1 MSGPPAQEAPAALL
15 SVQPLQPPPSPQT
28 HRALRRLQSAHALG
42 ARAAQQASILSH
54 QRQQQPLSP
63 TRNAAAADA
72 ADSAPNSNA
81 NANARANANANANSN
96 SNAAANVTVVR
107 TRGRAN
113 SDATL
118 PPAYQPPAAANPRRS
133 GVKKPVFSH
142 GHLSLQQIIR
152 EGPNDGDFNGALE
165 SARWKV
171 IDEGVKAAEDGMSPL
186 RIYVWL
192 VLLDAPIM
200 STDEYLA
207 LIHRGASPAYAKIRN
222 DTFRTLTTDPLFR
235 RRVSEASL
243 IRLLNAIAWR
253 LHDSK
258 EDERQS
264 RPGSSHSS
272 LPARETVGG
281 SLSGQSQA
289 RSGAVLEPGVYVQGM
304 NVLAAPFLYAARSEA
319 EAFVAFH
326 SLLTR
331 ECPGYIRGAMDGV
344 HRGLALVDK
353 VLSIVDPKLS
363 MYLTTKGLSAEIYA
377 FPSVLTLCACTPP
390 LPEVLRLWDFL
401 FAYGPH
407 LNIVCIVAQLTI
419 MRSQILQ
426 SQSPN
431 KLLRSFPQLNAD
443 LVKSVTISIIK
454 KIPDDIYEE
463 IATHAM

>member
-1 MSGPPAQEAPAALL
+1 MSGPLPSAQEAPAALP
-15 SVQPLQPPPSPQT
+15 SIQTQIQPHHLQAPPSPQT

-42 ARAAQQASILSH
+42 ARAAAQQTSLISQ
-54 QRQQQPLSP
+54 QRREQQRPPSP
-63 TRNAAAADA
+63 SRQAATSLAT
-72 ADSAPNSNA
+72 NL
-81 NANARANANANANSN
+81 
-96 SNAAANVTVVR
+96 TIR

-113 SDATL
+113 SDAT
-118 PPAYQPPAAANPRRS
+118 PPPLHQPTVSSNARRS

-152 EGPNDGDFNGALE
+152 DGPNDGDFIGALE

-171 IDEGVKAAEDGMSPL
+171 VDEGVRAAEDGMSPL

-207 LIHRGASPAYAKIRN
+207 LIHRGASPAYSKIRN

-258 EDERQS
+258 EDQRQSS

-272 LPARETVGG
+272 IPARETVGG
-281 SLSGQSQA
+281 SHSGQSQA

-353 VLSIVDPKLS
+353 VLAIVDPKLS
-363 MYLTTKGLSAEIYA
+363 MHLTTKGLSAEIYA

-431 KLLRSFPQLNAD
+431 KLLRSFPQINAD

-454 KIPDDIYEE
+454 KIPDDVYEE